1 MAHGLKTADVIN
13 KRNFITHEYFSS
25 PYSSLN
31 IRKGS
36 RTGNSGNNLELTVLT
51 LMKSVP

>member
-1 MAHGLKTADVIN
+1 MIVHD
-13 KRNFITHEYFSS
+13 S
-25 PYSSLN
+25 PLRERQNIIFDFCSLN